1 MIEGAETGTRTYELP
16 THLDPGLSGIDML
29 SIDSTADDSHDT
41 LFPSIIVVARKGF
54 ASELDD

>member
-1 MIEGAETGTRTYELP
+1 MNYPHIWIQRECDL
-16 THLDPGLSGIDML
+16 GLSGIDML